1 MAAWGGKTT
10 LMNAEAEMALLG
22 CVMFDAVALDMIGDL
37 RPDHFGEPLFEA
49 VFATIRELQ
58 AEGRAPLLEMV
69 AGRAKTRLPEG
80 DSEGLFSLLVD
91 MVDRAPP
98 VANVKEY
105 ADEIMGHALRRD
117 LYRFGDK
124 VASLASKGAEPPE
137 VLLQEAEKAL
147 LGMRLDTGRNRAVSA
162 AEAVAQVF
170 EALDAEA
177 AAGVSTGLAP
187 LDKHLGPLLPGDL
200 IIGAGRPG
208 AGKSAW
214 AGCVGTNVATAGKGV
229 FEVSLEMSVPQL
241 FRRRLCDVAHRM
253 NPELAPA
260 YSDVRRKQIT
270 PAQRALL
277 HEAAHTVSAL
287 PIVSIARS
295 GVTPSMVLSM
305 ARRQITLWSRA
316 GIEPGLLIIDHLG
329 LVVGEGKGRYE
340 SQTDVAIKTK
350 EIATEL
356 QLPVIAL
363 AQLSRK
369 IEERDDKRPILSDL
383 RDTGAL
389 EENADLVIGFYRDA
403 YYAEH
408 EPEPK
413 KDLAWAEWNARKA
426 SKDIEAML
434 LKVREGRRG
443 SVTLWGDMARNAI
456 RAAAPSDDDFFNRG
470 TF

>member
-1 MAAWGGKTT
+1 M
-10 LMNAEAEMALLG
+10 
-22 CVMFDAVALDMIGDL
+22 
-37 RPDHFGEPLFEA
+37 
-49 VFATIRELQ
+49 
-58 AEGRAPLLEMV
+58 
-69 AGRAKTRLPEG
+69 
-80 DSEGLFSLLVD
+80 
-91 MVDRAPP
+91 
-98 VANVKEY
+98 
-105 ADEIMGHALRRD
+105 
-117 LYRFGDK
+117 
-124 VASLASKGAEPPE
+124 
-137 VLLQEAEKAL
+137 
-147 LGMRLDTGRNRAVSA
+147 
-162 AEAVAQVF
+162 
-170 EALDAEA
+170 
-177 AAGVSTGLAP
+177 
-187 LDKHLGPLLPGDL
+187 
-200 IIGAGRPG
+200 GAGRPG

-214 AGCVGTNVATAGKGV
+214 AGCVGTNIAMEQGLGCL
-229 FEVSLEMSVPQL
+229 EVSLEMSVEQL
-241 FRRRLCDVAHRM
+241 WRRRLCDVAHRI

-260 YSDVRRKQIT
+260 YSDLRRRLVT

-277 HEAAHTVSAL
+277 QEAALRVRGL

-295 GVTPSMVLSM
+295 GVSPAMILSM
-305 ARRQITLWSRA
+305 ARRQITLWTRA
-316 GIEPGLLIIDHLG
+316 GIKPGVVVIDHLG

-383 RDTGAL
+383 RDSGSL

-443 SVTLWGDMARNAI
+443 SVTLYGDMARNAI